1 MFIDPLTL
9 LKFKFE
15 LDCVTRCVGTELFYD
30 VLLGVYSMA
39 SADPNSSWMRLPL
52 CSSGP
57 ESFLP

>member
-39 SADPNSSWMRLPL
+39 SADPNSS
-52 CSSGP
+52 
-57 ESFLP
+57 